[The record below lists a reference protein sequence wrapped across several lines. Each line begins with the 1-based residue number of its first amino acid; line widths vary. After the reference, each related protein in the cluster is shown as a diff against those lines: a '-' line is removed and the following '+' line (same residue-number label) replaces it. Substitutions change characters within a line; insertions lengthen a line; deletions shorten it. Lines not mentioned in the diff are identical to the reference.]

1 MTMRYKPPQ
10 VPPPG
15 APAGPPRYK
24 AWQGFEPEVPE
35 FVPDPMQVA
44 GGGVMPPIPAII
56 RPSMMED
63 IIEAAAAQW
72 AQYTTHFPP
81 LGVNRFAQYLQDM
94 MRHPT
99 LEANPMFGTSRWDQ
113 SGSPLRLPWG
123 QVGVVHGDDWAA
135 FGRQWLPHPS
145 FY

>member
-44 GGGVMPPIPAII
+44 GGG
-56 RPSMMED
+56 MM
-63 IIEAAAAQW
+63 
-72 AQYTTHFPP
+72 P
-81 LGVNRFAQYLQDM
+81 LGPSAVRTPADM
-94 MRHPT
+94 MPRPVDQLPVITDQFNPRPPPFSGLNWPT
-99 LEANPMFGTSRWDQ
+99 FGPLFEQPEQYDLQ
-113 SGSPLRLPWG
+113 YQYGFDPAAYSGYGP
-123 QVGVVHGDDWAA
+123 V
-135 FGRQWLPHPS
+135 
-145 FY
+145 